1 MADDETSLCRDCLS
15 RSASPLRCTA
25 CGSPRLLAHPER
37 DQLCIAHVDCDAFFA
52 AVEQRDNPALR
63 NNPLIIG
70 GGKRGVVSTCCY
82 LARTYGVRSAM
93 PMFKALQLCPHATVL
108 KPDIQKY
115 SRVGRE
121 VRQLM
126 REMPPLVEPLS
137 IDEAFLDLT
146 GTALLHHGAPA
157 RTLAG
162 FAARVE
168 RELGITVSIGL
179 SHNKFLAKM
188 ASDLDKPRGFSIIGR
203 AETLAFLAARSVG
216 SIWGVGKVAEA
227 RLNKAGIRMI
237 ADLQQLDE
245 IELMRRFGQ
254 DGQRLY
260 RLSRG
265 IDTRAVEPDQD
276 TKSVSAETTF
286 DTDIVAHQALLPIL
300 WRLSEKVHARLV
312 KQELAGATITLK
324 LKTAD
329 FHIRTRARSLPAPT
343 QLAKRIYDH
352 ARGLLAAEPP
362 GVAYRLIGVG
372 VTGLCD
378 PALADKGDLVD
389 VAATREAATEKA
401 IDRLRDRFG
410 AAAVGRGIGLAPPK
424 GRTPPA

>member
-1 MADDETSLCRDCLS
+1 
-15 RSASPLRCTA
+15 
-25 CGSPRLLAHPER
+25 
-37 DQLCIAHVDCDAFFA
+37 
-52 AVEQRDNPALR
+52 
-63 NNPLIIG
+63 
-70 GGKRGVVSTCCY
+70 
-82 LARTYGVRSAM
+82 
-93 PMFKALQLCPHATVL
+93 
-108 KPDIQKY
+108 
-115 SRVGRE
+115 
-121 VRQLM
+121 
-126 REMPPLVEPLS
+126 
-137 IDEAFLDLT
+137 
-146 GTALLHHGAPA
+146 
-157 RTLAG
+157 
-162 FAARVE
+162 
-168 RELGITVSIGL
+168 
-179 SHNKFLAKM
+179 
-188 ASDLDKPRGFSIIGR
+188 
-203 AETLAFLAARSVG
+203 
-216 SIWGVGKVAEA
+216 
-227 RLNKAGIRMI
+227 MI

-265 IDTRAVEPDQD
+265 IDTRSVQPDQD

-286 DTDIVAHQALLPIL
+286 DTDIAAHQALLPIL

-312 KQELAGATITLK
+312 KQELAGTTITLK
-324 LKTAD
+324 LKTAE
-329 FHIRTRARSLPAPT
+329 FQIRTRARSLSAPT

-389 VAATREAATEKA
+389 VAVTREAATEKA

-410 AAAVGRGIGLAPPK
+410 AAVVGRGIGLGPPK

>member
-1 MADDETSLCRDCLS
+1 M
-15 RSASPLRCTA
+15 RCQA
-25 CGSPRLLAHPER
+25 CGSPRLVTHPER
-37 DQLCIAHVDCDAFFA
+37 DALHIAHVDCDAFFA

-108 KPDIQKY
+108 KPDIAKY
-115 SRVGRE
+115 SAVGRE
-121 VRQLM
+121 VRRM
-126 REMPPLVEPLS
+126 MHDMTPLVQPLS

-146 GTALLHHGAPA
+146 GTELLHHGPPA

-188 ASDLDKPRGFSIIGR
+188 ASELDKPRGFSIIGQ
-203 AETLAFLAARSVG
+203 AETLAFLAARPVG
-216 SIWGVGKVAEA
+216 SIWGIGKVAEA

-245 IELMRRFGQ
+245 IELMRRFGEE
-254 DGQRLY
+254 GQRLY

-265 IDTRAVEPDQD
+265 IDTRRVEPDRD

-286 DTDIVAHQALLPIL
+286 DTDIVRHDALLPIL

-312 KQELAGATITLK
+312 KQELAGATINLK

-329 FHIRTRARSLPAPT
+329 FQIRTRARSLPAPT

-352 ARGLLAAEPP
+352 ARQLLAAEPA

-401 IDRLRDRFG
+401 IDALRDRFG
-410 AAAVGRGIGLAPPK
+410 AAAVGRGIGLGLPK
-424 GRTPPA
+424 GRPPAQE